1 MPSPPSD
8 SLLTTRLERLRDQPE
23 TAAAAVID
31 LRGVEHGDDP
41 RFARSLLHYLESW
54 TGSEHCETI
63 PVSGRRVLIL
73 AAADRGAALRRGAA
87 AMADALRQHGF
98 GEARAQHYDL
108 PADTPRLLLDLAP
121 RPQPHASAE
130 TGPSS
135 PAPAPA
141 AAFGRLLDLEKTLTG
156 ADVEPLL
163 REEIIWSLADPDNPT
178 AALTE
183 LAISLQELEARLD
196 APLRRDE
203 WLRHEASAI
212 LDYGML
218 RHIARDRSRSER
230 PLSFDLHVATALD
243 PRFVGAARNIPAE
256 TRARLTAEL
265 PAWEAAVSAPRF
277 AAATLRLADLG
288 FSVAI
293 DRAPLEALAALEAP
307 RADVA
312 WIKAAWPAHGA
323 RAPDDVAALLGAAVG
338 RFGADR
344 LILWRCDTAQAL
356 AAGLEAGVL
365 LFQGKAADH
374 AAAAAAGRRQAA
386 EWGETGGDETSG
398 ANAAE
403 PADQSKS
410 DQSPGLLARW
420 FGRS

>member
-1 MPSPPSD
+1 MPPPSSD
-8 SLLTTRLERLRDQPE
+8 ALLTTRLERLRDQPDA
-23 TAAAAVID
+23 AAAAVID

-54 TGSEHCETI
+54 AAPERCEI
-63 PVSGRRVLIL
+63 VPVSGRRMLIL
-73 AAADRGAALRRGAA
+73 AAAERAAALRRGAA

-108 PADTPRLLLDLAP
+108 PADTPRLLQDLAP
-121 RPQPHASAE
+121 RPQPHAPTEAAP
-130 TGPSS
+130 PS
-135 PAPAPA
+135 PPPA

-163 REEIIWSLADPDNPT
+163 REEIVWSLADPDNPT

-218 RHIARDRSRSER
+218 RHIARDRNRGDR

-243 PRFVGAARNIPAE
+243 PRFVGAARAIPAE
-256 TRARLTAEL
+256 TRARLTVEL

-277 AAATLRLADLG
+277 AAAALRLADLG

-312 WIKAAWPAHGA
+312 RIKAAWPAHGA
-323 RAPDDVAALLGAAVG
+323 RIPQNAAALLGAALA

-356 AAGLEAGVL
+356 AAGQEAGVL
-365 LFQGKAADH
+365 LFQGKAADQ
-374 AAAAAAGRRQAA
+374 AAADAAGRRQTA
-386 EWGETGGDETSG
+386 EWEDASGGEGPGADGAQAADEAKTDSG
-398 ANAAE
+398 
-403 PADQSKS
+403 S
-410 DQSPGLLARW
+410 GLLARW
-420 FGRS
+420 FGRG